1 MRIGIG
7 LAMAALL
14 WASAGCNHKESG
26 GAQETRSAAPT
37 VQMGDPRAAG
47 QLVSGFYD
55 IEGGTWRWTAKQFVV
70 QLGTPVGANAN
81 GATLELQF
89 TIPAVVIEK
98 NTSVTLS
105 AAVDGNALPPE
116 TYTKA
121 GEYVYKR
128 DVPANVLGGNV
139 VKASFEVDKSL
150 IPSGADQRVLG
161 VVATSVRLVRK

>member
-14 WASAGCNHKESG
+14 WVSAGCKSKESAG
-26 GAQETRSAAPT
+26 GQETRNAAPT

-70 QLGTPVGANAN
+70 QLGTPAGASTS

-116 TYTKA
+116 TYSKA
-121 GEYVYKR
+121 GEYLYKR
-128 DVPANVLGGNV
+128 DVPANVLGGNS
-139 VKASFEVDKSL
+139 VKARFEVDKPL